1 MTARNNLRG
10 GTSSLAAFFGIGRG
24 LSAGAAD
31 PADPAAP
38 ADPADPSDPVDETDP
53 GTAPDPS
60 DPNTR
65 LNNLRNGMQSLLDAD
80 DAAAEM
86 DGDSDAAQARR
97 REQARCAAI
106 FADAAAL
113 TQPDMAATLAFTT
126 RLPRS
131 QAIAILRSAPAGA
144 AAAPLSPLAAAMA
157 AGGHGHA
164 RPGLAPA
171 HQSPKQKV
179 DNNWDTAMQAA
190 TPFKRNRA
198 AR

>member
-24 LSAGAAD
+24 LTAAAAD
-31 PADPAAP
+31 PADPA
-38 ADPADPSDPVDETDP
+38 DPVDQTDP
-53 GTAPDPS
+53 GTTPDPS
-60 DPNTR
+60 DPATR
-65 LNNLRNGMQSLLDAD
+65 INNLRNGMQSLLDAD

-113 TQPDMAATLAFTT
+113 TRHDMAATLAFTT

-131 QAIAILRSAPAGA
+131 QAIAILRSSPAGA

-157 AGGHGHA
+157 AGGHGQA

-171 HQSPKQKV
+171 PQSQKQQV
-179 DNNWDTAMQAA
+179 DNRWDTVLQAA
-190 TPFKRNRA
+190 APIKRNRA
-198 AR
+198 AH